1 MPRYHAAA
9 ALLPEGWRDDVAIDV
24 DAHGF
29 ITSVTPETG
38 ASGAERLAGVV
49 VPGVPNLHCHAF
61 QRAMAGLTERAGP
74 AGDDFWTWRD
84 LMYRFVSRLGP
95 DEVEAIAAQLQVELL
110 KQGYTAVAE
119 FHYLHN
125 DRDGIAYET
134 PTQLAD
140 AICAAAGAT
149 GIGLTLLPVAYR
161 DGGFGGKPT
170 APAQAR
176 FVLTEARY
184 AALVETLVRR
194 HRDDPQIRVGVA
206 PHSLRAIA
214 PDALARLVTTID
226 ALDPLAPIHIH
237 VAEQT
242 REVEDCLAW
251 SGARPVQW
259 LLDNAPVGPRWCAVH
274 ATHMDARETDA
285 LARSG
290 AVAGI
295 CPTTEANLGDGFFAL
310 EAFVQSGGELG
321 VGSDSNVSTSPVEE
335 LRWLEYGARLTA
347 RRRNRFAPAPGAS
360 TGAALLR
367 AALHGGARACGRP
380 IGAIETG
387 RRADLVVLDPAHPA
401 LLGRSGDAL
410 VDAWIFSGNETPVR
424 DVMVGGAWVVRERHH
439 VHEEQARADYARA
452 MRRVMEEI

>member
-1 MPRYHAAA
+1 MPRYHATAM
-9 ALLPEGWRDDVAIDV
+9 LLPEGWRDDVAIDV
-24 DAHGF
+24 DARGF
-29 ITSVTPETG
+29 VVAVTPGT
-38 ASGAERLAGVV
+38 AATGAERIAGAV

-84 LMYRFVSRLGP
+84 LMYRFVARLGP
-95 DEVEAIAAQLQVELL
+95 DEIEAIAAQLQVELL

-161 DGGFGGKPT
+161 NGGFGGRPT
-170 APAQAR
+170 TPAQAR
-176 FVLTEARY
+176 FVLSEERY
-184 AALVETLVRR
+184 AAMVETLVRR
-194 HRDDPQIRVGVA
+194 HRGDPQICVGVA

-214 PDALARLVTTID
+214 PDALARLVATID
-226 ALDPLAPIHIH
+226 GLDPLAPIHIH

-242 REVEDCLAW
+242 REVDDCLAW

-274 ATHMDARETDA
+274 ATHMDDRETGA

-295 CPTTEANLGDGFFAL
+295 CPTTEANLGDGLFAL
-310 EAFVQSGGELG
+310 EAFVAAGGGLG

-347 RRRNRFAPAPGAS
+347 RQRNRFAPAPGAS
-360 TGAALLR
+360 TGTALLR
-367 AALHGGARACGRP
+367 AALAGGARGCGRP
-380 IGAIETG
+380 IGAIEPG
-387 RRADLVVLDPAHPA
+387 RRADLVVLDPQHPV

-424 DVMVGGAWVVRERHH
+424 DVMVGGAWLVRERHH
-439 VHEEQARADYARA
+439 VHEDQAHADYARA